1 MSSEF
6 LCATSVFF
14 VSLWLMEGEMQQPQS
29 HREHRGC
36 TQKTEGLFRRADD
49 ANELRE
55 FGWSEADVVFRVE
68 EQTVAVELEGQ
79 RGVIRGFRENDL
91 DGEGVVRAPCSAGS
105 YQRIGRNTEGA
116 IESVSEH
123 AATVGPG
130 VSFNRRA
137 GFAGGSSH
145 DECRRG

>member
-36 TQKTEGLFRRADD
+36 TEKTEGLFRRTDD
-49 ANELRE
+49 ANKLRE
-55 FGWSEADVVFRVE
+55 FGWSEADDAFRIE
-68 EQTVAVELEGQ
+68 EQPVAVELEGQ
-79 RGVIRGFRENDL
+79 RGVIRGFSENDL

-105 YQRIGRNTEGA
+105 YQRISRNTEGA

-123 AATVGPG
+123 AAAVGPR
-130 VSFNRRA
+130 VSSNRCA

-145 DECRRG
+145 DEC